1 MSRPRRVGGG
11 ERNKASFR
19 FAAAGFGPADT
30 AAVSSDAKKLYFAP
44 AIDVTASQKSCKCLY
59 AASSSIRS

>member
-30 AAVSSDAKKLYFAP
+30 AALYFAP